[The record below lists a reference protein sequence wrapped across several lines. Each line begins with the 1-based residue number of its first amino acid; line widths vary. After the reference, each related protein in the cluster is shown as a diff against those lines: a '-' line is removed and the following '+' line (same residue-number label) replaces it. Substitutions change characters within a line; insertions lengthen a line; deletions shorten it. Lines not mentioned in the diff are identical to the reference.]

1 MGIFLDL
8 RCIYF
13 SLKFFLLAP
22 LFMAFFFFAS
32 GNFSRNDC
40 TTTAAVSELVWEMN
54 ELA

>member
-22 LFMAFFFFAS
+22 LFMAFFFCQWKFLQ
-32 GNFSRNDC
+32 
-40 TTTAAVSELVWEMN
+40 E
-54 ELA
+54 

>member
-22 LFMAFFFFAS
+22 LFMAFFFLPVEISPGMIAQPQQLCMSWF
-32 GNFSRNDC
+32 GK
-40 TTTAAVSELVWEMN
+40 
-54 ELA
+54 